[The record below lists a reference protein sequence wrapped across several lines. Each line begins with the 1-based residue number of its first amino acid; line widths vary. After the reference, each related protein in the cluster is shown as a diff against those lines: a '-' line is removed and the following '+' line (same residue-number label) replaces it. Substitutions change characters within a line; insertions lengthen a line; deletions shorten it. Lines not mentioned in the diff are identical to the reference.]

1 MTDDDMLSIEDA
13 ARLLNVRRDYLVG
26 LLDAGKLPSRGAG
39 DARRVPR
46 EDLVAFKAARD
57 ADRRDGLREL
67 SRLTEEFGGYDAER
81 DKPDR

>member
-1 MTDDDMLSIEDA
+1 MDELTIEDA
-13 ARLLNVRRDYLVG
+13 ALLSDVGPDYLVG
-26 LLDAGKLPSRGAG
+26 LLDAGKLPSCGSG

-67 SRLTEEFGGYDAER
+67 SRLTQEFGGYDTQR